1 MTAFKPLFGMRARLW
16 VAAALPAVLAVAML
30 LAGFLDR
37 HSSELTAAL
46 RDRARA
52 AAAQLGGAAE
62 FALFAG
68 NQEGLQRLA
77 DAALAGDEQMRG
89 VGIFSADGRL
99 QVLAGSLSPGLPAF
113 GSEEYIGLGE
123 RLVVVVP
130 VHLVSVPGD
139 ELFELEPAPRA
150 MRQGGRIVGHVVVE
164 LTLGVLQ
171 KQKRDLFLWALAI
184 TFFGLVLAGVLST
197 LIASS
202 VTRPIANISRV
213 VARIGEGEFDA
224 RADVGRSGALGTLA
238 SGINAMASQVAMTQE
253 HLRQQVQL
261 ATDELRKQ
269 KEAAELAA
277 RIDPLTGVASR
288 RAFTEIAETEIQRA
302 LRYRLPL
309 AMVMVDI
316 DHFKSVNDTF
326 GHMTGDAVLA
336 SFAHIISQEVREVD
350 VVGRLGGEEF
360 VVLLPNISG
369 LEAVQVAERMRLSVA
384 ASEMLV
390 NGEQL
395 RYTASFGVAEF
406 DAKELSLSSFLA
418 RADEALYRAKRNGRN
433 RVELAA

>member
-1 MTAFKPLFGMRARLW
+1 MTRAQPLFGIRARLW
-16 VAAALPAVLAVAML
+16 VAAALPAILAVAML
-30 LAGFLDR
+30 LTGFLDR
-37 HSSELTAAL
+37 YNTELTGAL

-52 AAAQLGGAAE
+52 SAAQLGGAAE

-77 DAALAGDEQMRG
+77 DAALAGDAQMRG
-89 VGIFSADGRL
+89 VGIFSADGGL
-99 QVLAGSLSPGLPAF
+99 QVLAGSLSPGLPAL
-113 GSEEYIGLGE
+113 GAEEFVSTEGH
-123 RLVVVVP
+123 LVVVSP
-130 VHLVSVPGD
+130 VRLVTVTGD
-139 ELFELEPAPRA
+139 DLFEAEAAPRG
-150 MRQGGRIVGHVVVE
+150 MRQGSRVVGHVVVE
-164 LTLGVLQ
+164 LTMGVLE
-171 KQKRDLFLWALAI
+171 KQKSDLLLWAVAI
-184 TFFGLVLAGVLST
+184 TGLGLLLAGVLST

-202 VTRPIANISRV
+202 VTGPIANISHV
-213 VARIGEGEFDA
+213 VARIGEGELGA
-224 RADVGRSGALGTLA
+224 RADVQRSGALATLA
-238 SGINAMASQVAMTQE
+238 SGINAMAAQVAMTQE
-253 HLRQQVQL
+253 HLRQQVNL

-316 DHFKSVNDTF
+316 DHFKTVNDTY

-336 SFAHIISQEVREVD
+336 AFARAISQEVREVD

-384 ASEMLV
+384 TSEMLV

-406 DAKELSLSSFLA
+406 DPKELSLSSFLS
-418 RADEALYRAKRNGRN
+418 RADDALYRAKRNGRN

>member
-1 MTAFKPLFGMRARLW
+1 MTAFQPLFGIRTRLW

-37 HSSELTAAL
+37 HNSELTAAL

-68 NQEGLQRLA
+68 NQEALQRLA
-77 DAALAGDEQMRG
+77 DATLAGDEQMRG
-89 VGIFSADGRL
+89 VGIFSANGRL
-99 QVLAGSLSPGLPAF
+99 QVLAGSLSPDLPVLGPDEHVGLN
-113 GSEEYIGLGE
+113 G
-123 RLVVVVP
+123 RLVVVLP

-139 ELFELEPAPRA
+139 ELFDLEPAPRA
-150 MRQGGRIVGHVVVE
+150 MHQGERIVGHVVVE
-164 LTLGVLQ
+164 LTLGVLE
-171 KQKRDLFLWALAI
+171 KQKRDLLLWALAI

-202 VTRPIANISRV
+202 VTRPIAHISRV
-213 VARIGEGEFDA
+213 VARIGEGEFHA
-224 RADVGRSGALGTLA
+224 RADVGRSGVLSSLA

-302 LRYRLPL
+302 LRYRMPL

-316 DHFKSVNDTF
+316 DHFKGVNDTF

-336 SFAHIISQEVREVD
+336 SFAHTIAQEVREVD

-360 VVLLPNISG
+360 VILLPNISG
-369 LEAVQVAERMRLSVA
+369 LEAVQVAERMRLAVA

-390 NGEQL
+390 NGHQL
-395 RYTASFGVAEF
+395 HYTASFGVAEF
-406 DAKELSLSSFLA
+406 DSRELSLSSFMA

-433 RVELAA
+433 RVELAV